1 VNSSLGRSYVLHD
14 VLGRGAVGEVSRGS
28 VRESGAS
35 VAVKVLKAELIAA
48 PRS

>member
-1 VNSSLGRSYVLHD
+1 VNSSLGSRYVLHD
-14 VLGRGAVGEVSRGS
+14 VHRRGAMGEVFRGS

-35 VAVKVLKAELIAA
+35 VAVKVPKAELVAA